1 MKEKEPKFMQEL
13 HKIRERLSKRW
24 QRLTDIELLN
34 ELNSHMLPK
43 RPKPAIK
50 KVDFKGNRM
59 QIGLNDGRIISVPVK
74 WFPGLARAKTKQRKQ
89 YIILPR
95 GHGIHWPQLDEDLS
109 LFGFLFPGGLLSFR
123 EMKRSS

>member
-1 MKEKEPKFMQEL
+1 MHEL
-13 HKIRERLSKRW
+13 HKIRERLGKRW
-24 QRLTDIELLN
+24 QKLVDIELLK
-34 ELNSHMLPK
+34 ELNSYMLPK

-50 KVDFKGNRM
+50 NVYFQGNLM
-59 QIGLNDGRIISVPVK
+59 QVGLNDGRIISVPIA
-74 WFPGLARAKTKQRKQ
+74 WFPRLARAKPKQRRQ

-95 GHGIHWPQLDEDLS
+95 GHGIHWPQLDENLS

>member
-1 MKEKEPKFMQEL
+1 
-13 HKIRERLSKRW
+13 
-24 QRLTDIELLN
+24 
-34 ELNSHMLPK
+34 MLVQNP
-43 RPKPAIK
+43 I
-50 KVDFKGNRM
+50 
-59 QIGLNDGRIISVPVK
+59 NDGIDVNCFVNVQKPQVGQRESVPVK